1 MCLSIKNNRS
11 AIGQYFENIEDCK
24 CARILRDLLAKKR
37 INKGRQ
43 LKSLSEIRK
52 IYSAHKQVFDLKRF
66 QQKFLQLIRS
76 WVHLVLP
83 VPTLSQFNYGAV
95 DSSGSAGARKSTTV
109 VDNKENM
116 NGVSDND
123 NKKKSSTTVETSASA
138 RSSKLTRGGG
148 KSPATSAVEE
158 EPIFDNVNDDED
170 ESKPNARGDLKRK
183 RNALMKNVK
192 DPLKDCVA
200 EAETARVV
208 RGNDSDEVSDVPTN
222 HLPSRGRKRV
232 VTTPSMRKEKA
243 SAHSLR
249 FSDSE
254 ESDKE
259 EGVKLS
265 AVPERFKSTKN
276 PQEIQIGNFSPKK
289 KRAKFTE
296 VEDRAIREGVKRFG
310 SGSWTEI
317 KVNYAMELKN
327 RGTVQIKDRWRTLN
341 KDKDGE

>member
-1 MCLSIKNNRS
+1 LCLSIKNNRS

-24 CARILRDLLAKKR
+24 CARILSDLLAKKR
-37 INKGRQ
+37 INKSRQ

-52 IYSAHKQVFDLKRF
+52 IYSAHEQVFDLKRF

-95 DSSGSAGARKSTTV
+95 DTSGSGGARKSNTV
-109 VDNKENM
+109 VDNKKNM
-116 NGVSDND
+116 NGFSENNN
-123 NKKKSSTTVETSASA
+123 NKKSNTDETSASA
-138 RSSKLTRGGG
+138 RSSNRKKGEG
-148 KSPATSAVEE
+148 KSPAHSAVEE
-158 EPIFDNVNDDED
+158 DPIFDTVDDDED
-170 ESKPNARGDLKRK
+170 ESKPKARGDLKRK
-183 RNALMKNVK
+183 RDALTKNVK
-192 DPLKDCVA
+192 DPFKECLA
-200 EAETARVV
+200 EAKTARLV
-208 RGNDSDEVSDVPTN
+208 RGNDSDEGSDVPTN
-222 HLPSRGRKRV
+222 HVPSSGRKRV

-243 SAHSLR
+243 SAHTLR

-254 ESDKE
+254 ESDE
-259 EGVKLS
+259 DEGVKLS
-265 AVPERFKSTKN
+265 ALPERFKSTNN